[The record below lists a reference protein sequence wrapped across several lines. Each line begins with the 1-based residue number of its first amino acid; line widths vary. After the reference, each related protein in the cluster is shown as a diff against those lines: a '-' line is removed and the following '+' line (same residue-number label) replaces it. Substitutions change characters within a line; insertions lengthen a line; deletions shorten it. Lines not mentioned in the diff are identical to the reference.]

1 MTGDAEVQE
10 AQESRPRDPLLV
22 QVKDGGEE
30 ELAQMLTGL
39 VSAPKILVERSGGH
53 MLALHCSRF

>member
-1 MTGDAEVQE
+1 MLKFRKLKNLDQE
-10 AQESRPRDPLLV
+10 ILLLV

-39 VSAPKILVERSGGH
+39 VSAPKVLVERS
-53 MLALHCSRF
+53 

>member
-1 MTGDAEVQE
+1 MLKFRKLKNLDQE
-10 AQESRPRDPLLV
+10 ILLLV

-39 VSAPKILVERSGGH
+39 VSAPKVLVERSGGH

>member
-1 MTGDAEVQE
+1 MLKFRKLKNLDQE
-10 AQESRPRDPLLV
+10 ILLLV

-39 VSAPKILVERSGGH
+39 VSAPKVLVERSGGH
-53 MLALHCSRF
+53 MLALYCSRF